1 MSGAEQRPDVA
12 YAKVKGVVKCNVF
25 ASIWRSLNADFHEPR
40 KPALA
45 PSANTQRELM
55 LARAE
60 LLLADSKTR
69 ADLEKIGLTT
79 AIDVRN
85 AAVAAGAALV
95 SPACLSEAHPRLAA
109 LVSPAISCEKC
120 GSKNLRVALTGLRGH
135 ASPLTTLAVVGSR
148 PAAADRH
155 FSWAPTSWSPSRRTT
170 SGAGRLL
177 HLGRSR
183 HLLGQVAFLGR
194 RWRREGADATRR
206 SVAVAAGGRAE
217 AARGRW
223 RRAARPRAQAEGAP
237 ERRTNGRHRETHCP

>member
-1 MSGAEQRPDVA
+1 MSGEEQRPDLA
-12 YAKVKGVVKCNVF
+12 YAKVKGAVKCNMF
-25 ASIWRSLNADFHEPR
+25 ASIWRSMNADFHEPR

-60 LLLADSKTR
+60 LLLEDSKTR
-69 ADLEKIGLTT
+69 ADTS
-79 AIDVRN
+79 V
-85 AAVAAGAALV
+85 
-95 SPACLSEAHPRLAA
+95 
-109 LVSPAISCEKC
+109 
-120 GSKNLRVALTGLRGH
+120 VALTGLRGH

-183 HLLGQVAFLGR
+183 HLFLGR

-217 AARGRW
+217 AARGRR
-223 RRAARPRAQAEGAP
+223 RRAARPRAHAEGAP
-237 ERRTNGRHRETHCP
+237 ERRTFGRHRVARCARKCAAHKF